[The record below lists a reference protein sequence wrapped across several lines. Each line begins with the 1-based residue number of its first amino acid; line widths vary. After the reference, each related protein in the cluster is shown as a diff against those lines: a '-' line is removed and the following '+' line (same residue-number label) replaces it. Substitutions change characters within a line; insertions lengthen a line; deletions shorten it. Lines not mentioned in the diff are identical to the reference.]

1 MPIITI
7 KNLTKTY
14 QSGKIQVKA
23 LRGVDLQIER
33 GEFTAI
39 TGASGSGKTT
49 LLNLIGGLERPTT
62 GTVQVGDTLLSTMP
76 RKALIRFRLHQIGFV
91 FQAYNLVP
99 VLTVA
104 ENIALT
110 MQLQGISSQQIK
122 QRITEVIAQVGL
134 SDKYHTRPAELSG
147 GQQQRVAIARALATH
162 PQFILADEPTASL
175 DSATA
180 ADILG
185 LMQTLNETEGVTF
198 LFSTHDS
205 RIMQRAKRII
215 ELEDGQI
222 KQIESM

>member
-1 MPIITI
+1 
-7 KNLTKTY
+7 
-14 QSGKIQVKA
+14 
-23 LRGVDLQIER
+23 
-33 GEFTAI
+33 
-39 TGASGSGKTT
+39 
-49 LLNLIGGLERPTT
+49 
-62 GTVQVGDTLLSTMP
+62 MP